1 MPKLFKIIASEL
13 NCTWSLDPSKDG
25 LFGATKED
33 GTWNGIIGELIRGE
47 LDISLADLSVT
58 SERARVSKVIH
69 IIRSF
74 MKIFC
79 FTRKMFVILIT

>member
-13 NCTWSLDPSKDG
+13 NCSWSLDPSKDG
-25 LFGATKED
+25 LFGATNED

-58 SERARVSKVIH
+58 SERARVRKVIP

-74 MKIFC
+74 LKIII
-79 FTRKMFVILIT
+79 TRKMFLILIT

>member
-13 NCTWSLDPSKDG
+13 NCSWSLDPSKDG

-58 SERARVSKVIH
+58 SERARV
-69 IIRSF
+69 
-74 MKIFC
+74 
-79 FTRKMFVILIT
+79 RKDIWKNHKKTFERLKNDHLQIYLT